1 MRDIDRRILLQL
13 LKDGRQPAVE
23 IAKKLGVTRQTVSKK
38 IELFM
43 KDGTINT
50 FTVKLDPEKFGFTI
64 KAYILL
70 REEPRVELR
79 MKNEKII
86 KKIPQVAEFYRIFGR
101 YSAVLELL
109 AKDEKE
115 LARLV
120 KRIHRLKGVM
130 ETETL
135 IVHTTLKNDPESPF
149 VQLLSS
155 TQKWTAKREPIS
167 AF

>member
-1 MRDIDRRILLQL
+1 MRDLDRGILLQL
-13 LKDGRQPAVE
+13 LKDSKQPVVE
-23 IAKKLGVTRQTVSKK
+23 IAKKLGVTRQTVAKK
-38 IELFM
+38 IELF
-43 KDGTINT
+43 KRDGMIDA
-50 FTVKLDPEKFGFTI
+50 FTARLDPEKFGFTI

-79 MKNEKII
+79 RKNEKTI
-86 KKIPQVAEFYRIFGR
+86 KQFPQVTEFYRIFGR

-109 AKDEKE
+109 AMNEKE

-120 KRIHRLKGVM
+120 KRIHRLKGVR

-135 IVHTTLKNDPESPF
+135 IVHSTVKNVPESPF

-155 TQKWTAKREPIS
+155 AKK
-167 AF
+167 